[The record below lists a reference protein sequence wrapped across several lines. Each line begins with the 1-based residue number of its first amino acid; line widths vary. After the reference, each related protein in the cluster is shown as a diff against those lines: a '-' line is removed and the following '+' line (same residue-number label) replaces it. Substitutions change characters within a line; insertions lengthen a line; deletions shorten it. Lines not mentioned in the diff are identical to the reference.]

1 MSEAKQQELS
11 FDEVVEELEKEYDRV
26 LGLQTLEKLAV
37 KNVAVC
43 KQTVDNLQ
51 GIIDARIAK
60 VKANPVFDSRWER
73 RPVTRHRDSHCLT

>member
-11 FDEVVEELEKEYDRV
+11 FDEVVEELEKEYAR
-26 LGLQTLEKLAV
+26 LSGLQNLEKLAV